1 MIKNIVKDTLFLSQ
15 KAIPATKEDKY
26 IAQELIDTLLANQYG
41 CVGMAA
47 NMIGY
52 NKSVIVFSTGFMP
65 IIMFNPIITKKNKK
79 YNTKECTKRCIRYS
93 EMDYLMYLSNIP
105 KPRQQPFSLQP
116 QKERYKIRHSGKI
129 FYRGACRCTRT
140 Y

>member
-1 MIKNIVKDTLFLSQ
+1 MIKNIVKDTLVLSQ
-15 KAIPATKEDKY
+15 KAIPATKEDRY
-26 IAQELIDTLLANQYG
+26 IAEELIDTLLANQDG

-79 YNTKECTKRCIRYS
+79 YIIEKKLISKTF
-93 EMDYLMYLSNIP
+93 L
-105 KPRQQPFSLQP
+105 
-116 QKERYKIRHSGKI
+116 
-129 FYRGACRCTRT
+129 
-140 Y
+140 

>member
-79 YNTKECTKRCIRYS
+79 YNTKESCLSLIGERDCVRY
-93 EMDYLMYLSNIP
+93 EEIEVDYYDINFE
-105 KPRQQPFSLQP
+105 K
-116 QKERYKIRHSGKI
+116 KNGKYSGFI
-129 FYRGACRCTRT
+129 AEIIQHEIDHLNGIII
-140 Y
+140 